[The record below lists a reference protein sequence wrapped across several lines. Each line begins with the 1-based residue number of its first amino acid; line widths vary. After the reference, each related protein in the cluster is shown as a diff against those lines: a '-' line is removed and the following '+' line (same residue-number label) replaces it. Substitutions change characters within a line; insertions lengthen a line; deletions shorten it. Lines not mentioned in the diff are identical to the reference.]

1 MLCGEAIEAV
11 APGPGRSHRPRPGQ
25 SPMAALTPTSISIL
39 QYLAATRLWLAST
52 PTRDDFDIWLCPPPH
67 IHPTHSQHHRMDTS
81 QKRKGYYIRFIQQH
95 IFHAS
100 DFTNTYFLCV
110 PCQQHRLMMISCSYA
125 QQASPFTRLS
135 YYQSTDSGKVHRLRP
150 ASSPS
155 NRKQIASCCSME
167 LLEMQFPAHWSHHTS
182 C

>member
-1 MLCGEAIEAV
+1 MW
-11 APGPGRSHRPRPGQ
+11 RSNWSGSTRTRQVPPSQTWSVTDGCLDSYLNLNTTISGCHPT
-25 SPMAALTPTSISIL
+25 LTCFHTN
-39 QYLAATRLWLAST
+39 TRRLWHLT
-52 PTRDDFDIWLCPPPH
+52 LPPPH
-67 IHPTHSQHHRMDTS
+67 IHPSHSQHHRMDTS

-155 NRKQIASCCSME
+155 NRRQIASCCSME